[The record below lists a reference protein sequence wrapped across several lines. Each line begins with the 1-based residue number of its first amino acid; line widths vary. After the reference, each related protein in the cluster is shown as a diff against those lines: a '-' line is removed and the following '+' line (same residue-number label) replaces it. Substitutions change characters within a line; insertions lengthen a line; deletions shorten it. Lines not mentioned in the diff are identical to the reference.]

1 MKAGGTAPA
10 ILNAANEVAVEAFL
24 QKRIAF
30 TEIAHV
36 IEGVLGLVPSVEAKT
51 LECVLEAD
59 GAARACAT
67 QRVGE
72 CEGIAA

>member
-67 QRVGE
+67 LRVGE